1 MTFEEALN
9 MLSNNVSYTENGAQG
24 YKTSRNAYVDFL
36 FCISG
41 LRPQHGVS
49 LDILA
54 NSSGI
59 MNLVR
64 NSDGDILRFAMYL
77 RDPRHGI
84 GERIIGRAIVVC
96 LFRHFTWKDKDA
108 AFTAILNNMP
118 EYGRWDDIIEI
129 GYCLRDTKYFDML
142 CNTLYNQLKEDL
154 YRANEKQNCSLLAKW
169 MPSVNAKQKSREKAL
184 AIIRKLGLSEAKY
197 RKILSTLREYL
208 DIVERDASANRW
220 DKINYSNVPSV
231 ANLRY
236 GEAFLRHDRERR
248 TEYLEAVKNGL
259 RSINGSVNNPVDILQ
274 KYQGCL
280 STVNPA
286 LELLWKNLEP
296 VEGLKDT
303 LVVCDDSGSMWTHL
317 KSASTTALIA
327 ARAIAIYCA
336 QHNKAPYKNKVI
348 TFSETPRY
356 LDFSSCTSLREIN
369 NFLSQHSE
377 VSNTNIEAVFKL
389 ILETAITGDV
399 SAANMPKQI
408 LIISDMEFDEG
419 VDTPDG
425 ALMEQIKYRYHMYG
439 YALPRLVFWNIN
451 GRTNTIPL
459 LENENGVYLVSGYSQ
474 NILNLLMSGRTQ
486 AESLKIALR
495 NYKMPV
501 VDGLREEQYNI
512 SIGRN
517 SNY

>member
-1 MTFEEALN
+1 MTFEEALS
-9 MLSNNVSYTENGAQG
+9 MLNNNVSYTENGAQG
-24 YKTSRNAYVDFL
+24 YKTSNNAYVDFL
-36 FCISG
+36 FCLSG

-49 LDILA
+49 LDTLA
-54 NSSGI
+54 DRLEI

-64 NSDGDILRFAMYL
+64 NSDGDILCFAMYL

-84 GERIIGRAIVVC
+84 GERMIGRAIIVC
-96 LFRHFTWKDKDA
+96 LFKYFTWEGKDE
-108 AFTAILNNMP
+108 AFAAILKNMP

-142 CNTLYNQLKEDL
+142 CNTLYSQLQEDL
-154 YRANEKQNCSLLAKW
+154 YNANEKQNCSLLAKW

-184 AIIRKLGLSEAKY
+184 AIIRKLGLREAKY

-208 DIVERDASANRW
+208 DIVERDASANNW
-220 DKINYSNVPSV
+220 DKINYSNVPSI

-236 GEAFLRHDRERR
+236 GAAFLRHDGERR
-248 TEYLEAVKNGL
+248 VAYLEAVKNGL
-259 RSINGSVNNPVDILQ
+259 RTINSSVNNPVDILQ

-280 STVNPA
+280 STCNPT
-286 LELLWKNLEP
+286 LELLWKNLQP
-296 VEGLKDT
+296 IEGLKDT
-303 LVVCDDSGSMWTHL
+303 LVVCDDSGSMCSYL

-336 QHNKAPYKNKVI
+336 QHNKAPYKDKII

-356 LDFSSCTSLREIN
+356 LDFSSCASLREIN

-389 ILETAITGDV
+389 ILETAITNDI
-399 SAANMPKQI
+399 AAADMPKQI

-425 ALMEQIKYRYHMYG
+425 ALMAQIKYRYHMYG

-459 LENENGVYLVSGYSQ
+459 LQNENGVYLVSGYSQ
-474 NILNLLMSGRTQ
+474 NILNLLMSGKTQ
-486 AESLKIALR
+486 AEALKIALR
-495 NYKMPV
+495 NYQMPIV
-501 VDGLREEQYNI
+501 EGLREE
-512 SIGRN
+512 
-517 SNY
+517 